1 MDDLP
6 KLISNIEACAAS
18 LKGTIDSAVTR
29 VKGMQDAMLKCDAD
43 LAAKQATADEQI
55 SRVRAD
61 IQHLTQERRKAEREL
76 ELVQKEFEKGKKQ
89 IADLKAEYQRTVD
102 KILAA

>member
-1 MDDLP
+1 
-6 KLISNIEACAAS
+6 
-18 LKGTIDSAVTR
+18 
-29 VKGMQDAMLKCDAD
+29 MLKCDAD

-76 ELVQKEFEKGKKQ
+76 ELVQKEIEKGKKQ